1 MTPVTATPTAGIP
14 VGTPLAPAVAPN
26 KTAHTPPTMTEHAP
40 VTLTLCDP
48 ALESCFAAHLLYDP
62 RGIDTDTTPRG
73 VDIDRIEMIKTG
85 FDHIRD
91 MIGAISD
98 SLDAEKPT
106 LDSIM

>member
-14 VGTPLAPAVAPN
+14 VGRPIAPAVAQN
-26 KTAHTPPTMTEHAP
+26 RTAHTPPTVTEPAL
-40 VTLTLCDP
+40 VKLALCDP

-62 RGIDTDTTPRG
+62 RGIDTDPTPRG

-98 SLDAEKPT
+98 SLDAEKPA
-106 LDSIM
+106 LDSVI